1 MPIIN
6 TEPEPGG
13 GTSTNKTAVIFDET
27 DINESLN
34 NYLGALFGINT
45 LTGLE
50 VGVQKLIPGKLVN
63 TNFDITYVTGKVT
76 IQSEACLLTHS
87 TFSTFNST
95 PTPAAPTSLWL
106 TVTAKVDDDQF
117 YKLGDYLLFKGGSV
131 KFNSVNSTPTITDL
145 DIPDGKIIADNVSS
159 PVTSF
164 DSVNNIWITRV
175 PVNCSKESEIFITG
189 VRINSSNGFTKST
202 GANSVVK
209 GRFYSNK
216 ICSAKWGYAIAAY
229 RPQFWYA
236 AIDDAGAVV
245 PISGTY
251 KAGTPLPIKSSV
263 VSGGSGTGGTN
274 YTGNRSAYD
283 YFSPCK
289 ETTSP
294 PAVAGRSPI
303 VSAVIETTSEKL
315 AGIVSIYPNPATN
328 QVIVSFVPEQ
338 SGNSKI
344 MLYTMDGRK
353 AIEVNNGRTDSGM
366 LYLKS
371 LDVSKL
377 ARGVYMLQLWSGDKV
392 TIKKVIIR

>member
-1 MPIIN
+1 
-6 TEPEPGG
+6 
-13 GTSTNKTAVIFDET
+13 
-27 DINESLN
+27 
-34 NYLGALFGINT
+34 
-45 LTGLE
+45 
-50 VGVQKLIPGKLVN
+50 
-63 TNFDITYVTGKVT
+63 
-76 IQSEACLLTHS
+76 
-87 TFSTFNST
+87 
-95 PTPAAPTSLWL
+95 
-106 TVTAKVDDDQF
+106 VDDDQF

-189 VRINSSNGFTKST
+189 VRINSSNGFTEST

-353 AIEVNNGRTDSGM
+353 AIEVNNGRTNSGM